1 MYVRSWFESSLSK
14 TVFLLAAY
22 RIEDN
27 NDVQSLYQPV
37 HRARA
42 SITGSAHRLI

>member
-27 NDVQSLYQPV
+27 DVQSLYQPV